1 MGRKLVG
8 TIPKLRKIC
17 VVGGLQSDPPMQ
29 QSLPARRLVAYLVI
43 KGHPIS
49 RPVAAAEL
57 WPDMPESTA
66 RANLRRALWRL
77 PLGWVTSVGDELALN
92 VESDLAEANRAS
104 NLALNGEPLTLEQI
118 QLLSRDILPGWHD
131 DWILLAHEAF
141 RLLRVQAL
149 EAACRTLISKGAYAL
164 ATQAAAAAFAAEPL
178 RESAA
183 EALIDAHLA
192 QHNRYQAVQC
202 FRELAKRLSLE
213 LGVDPDPCLAE
224 RLNALSSQR

>member
-1 MGRKLVG
+1 MARKLGG
-8 TIPKLRKIC
+8 TTPELRRIC
-17 VVGGLQSDPPMQ
+17 VVGGLMIDPPMQ
-29 QSLPARRLVAYLVI
+29 LALPARRLVAYLVVR
-43 KGHPIS
+43 GHPIS

-57 WPDMPESTA
+57 WPDMLESTA

-77 PLGWVTSVGDELALN
+77 PPGWVTCIGDDLLLN
-92 VESDLAEANRAS
+92 AASDLAEANRAS

-118 QLLSRDILPGWHD
+118 QLLSQDILPGWHD

-149 EAACRTLISKGAYAL
+149 EAACRTMIARGALAL

-183 EALIDAHLA
+183 AALIDAHLA

-224 RLNALSSQR
+224 RLNVLSPQR